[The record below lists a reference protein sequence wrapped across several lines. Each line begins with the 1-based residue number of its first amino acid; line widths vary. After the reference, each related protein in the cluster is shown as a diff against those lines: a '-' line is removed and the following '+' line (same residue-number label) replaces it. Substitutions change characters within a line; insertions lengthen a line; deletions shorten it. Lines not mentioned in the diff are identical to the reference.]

1 MKEQKREI
9 LNVPAFARKP
19 ETRMKGI
26 ILAGGMGT
34 RLDPLTRVTNKHLL
48 PVYNKPMIFY
58 PILSLAEAGITE
70 IMIVVGGNSIGDF
83 LELLGDGKDF
93 GVKLTYRY
101 QQTAGGIAHALG
113 LAQSFAGNENVC
125 VVLGDNILEDSIA
138 PHAKMFSAS
147 SICQAM
153 ILLKE
158 VDDPRRFGVATLNGD
173 TVVKVEEKPKRPE
186 SNLAV
191 IGVYFYTPEVFQVVK
206 TLKPSWRNELEI
218 TDVQNYYIQ
227 KGTLLAQRVRGFW
240 SDAGTFESLLRANQ
254 LVAEAEDKKAGQEK
268 KPAKGKK
275 KKP

>member
-1 MKEQKREI
+1 
-9 LNVPAFARKP
+9 
-19 ETRMKGI
+19 MKGV

-58 PILSLAEAGITE
+58 PLLSLAEAGIKE

-113 LAQSFAGNENVC
+113 LAKDFVGNEKVC

-138 PHAKMFSAS
+138 PQVKTFSAS
-147 SICQAM
+147 TICQAM

-158 VDDPRRFGVATLNGD
+158 VDDPGRFGVATLIGD
-173 TVVKVEEKPKRPE
+173 TVIKVEEKPKHPR

-191 IGVYFYTPEVFQVVK
+191 IGVYFYTPHVFDVIT
-206 TLKPSWRNELEI
+206 TLKPSWRDELEI

-227 KGTLLAQRVRGFW
+227 RGTLMAQKVRGFW
-240 SDAGTFESLLRANQ
+240 SDAGTFESLLRANL
-254 LVAEAEDKKAGQEK
+254 LVAEADG
-268 KPAKGKK
+268 GKK
-275 KKP
+275 SKENKSSKRKKRKK

>member
-1 MKEQKREI
+1 
-9 LNVPAFARKP
+9 
-19 ETRMKGI
+19 MKGV

-58 PILSLAEAGITE
+58 PILSLAEAGITD

-113 LAQSFAGNENVC
+113 LARDFSENEKVC
-125 VVLGDNILEDSIA
+125 VYLGDNILEDSIA
-138 PHAKMFSAS
+138 PHVKTFSAS

-158 VDDPRRFGVATLNGD
+158 VEDPGRFGVATLKGD
-173 TVVKVEEKPKRPE
+173 AVIKVEEKPKRPR

-191 IGVYFYTPEVFQVVK
+191 IGVYFYTPHVFQVVR
-206 TLKPSWRNELEI
+206 TLKPSWRDELEI
-218 TDVQNYYIQ
+218 TDVQNYYIEN
-227 KGTLLAQRVRGFW
+227 GTLMAQKVKGFW
-240 SDAGTFESLLRANQ
+240 SDAGTFESLLRANL
-254 LVAEAEDKKAGQEK
+254 LVAEAEEK
-268 KPAKGKK
+268 KEKEFVMRKK
-275 KKP
+275 RKK